1 MYNILHCALAH
12 VRTCSRLK
20 KMDHSPQNDVK
31 MLSENCSLIDRYY
44 AVAVRLVMIRQFGI
58 SYSCTEIGVLSK
70 FLLNRLFKTISNI
83 H

>member
-44 AVAVRLVMIRQFGI
+44 AVALRLFNDPAV
-58 SYSCTEIGVLSK
+58 CTEIQVLSK
-70 FLLNRLFKTISNI
+70 FLLNRIF
-83 H
+83 